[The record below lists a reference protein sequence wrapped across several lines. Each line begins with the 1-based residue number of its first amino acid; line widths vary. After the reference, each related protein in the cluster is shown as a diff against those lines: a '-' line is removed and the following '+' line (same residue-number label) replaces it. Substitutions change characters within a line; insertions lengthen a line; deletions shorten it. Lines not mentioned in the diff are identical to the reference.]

1 MRKKF
6 KENIIYILFSILL
19 VCVGILFFYQRKI
32 LGDSPIYTLG
42 IDEINYIKLS
52 NGFKIEFRLHE
63 CRFFPPFVFMQ
74 LPFSAMNEI
83 FMTNLISF
91 IFLFYSLI
99 KLAKKYFIPKK
110 IIFLNLLFFLFTFSV
125 SYNFSN
131 FYLYDLP
138 ALTTIILFFISIIQ
152 KSYFYSLFWF
162 CLSLLFRETAIVF
175 LPIFFYVFSKKKI
188 ILATLI
194 ILIFYFVPK
203 IIIGGK
209 ICVYGIFSNSIEKFS
224 SLLDLI
230 FYIKVYLSFGSL
242 WFLGLAGLFFFKNRN
257 EYIYKVTLLFF
268 LASILGSLFS
278 SIFSGSDVTRMCFL
292 MLPSLFIGT
301 FFILKNINNL
311 PNINYFL
318 MLLLFFGF
326 FLIVGLLPN
335 IIINGN
341 FNSLDDYILS
351 NYVIV
356 IISAIL
362 QLILSAYLIF
372 KFFCKSN

>member
-6 KENIIYILFSILL
+6 KENITYILFSILL

-32 LGDSPIYTLG
+32 LGVSPIYTLG

-52 NGFKIEFRLHE
+52 NGIRVEFKLHE
-63 CRFFPPFVFMQ
+63 CRIFFPFVLMQ

-110 IIFLNLLFFLFTFSV
+110 IIFLNLSFFLFTFSV

-175 LPIFFYVFSKKKI
+175 LPIFFYVFKKKKNYSCN
-188 ILATLI
+188 
-194 ILIFYFVPK
+194 FN
-203 IIIGGK
+203 
-209 ICVYGIFSNSIEKFS
+209 NS
-224 SLLDLI
+224 
-230 FYIKVYLSFGSL
+230 
-242 WFLGLAGLFFFKNRN
+242 
-257 EYIYKVTLLFF
+257 
-268 LASILGSLFS
+268 
-278 SIFSGSDVTRMCFL
+278 
-292 MLPSLFIGT
+292 
-301 FFILKNINNL
+301 
-311 PNINYFL
+311 
-318 MLLLFFGF
+318 
-326 FLIVGLLPN
+326 N
-335 IIINGN
+335 II
-341 FNSLDDYILS
+341 FCTQ
-351 NYVIV
+351 NY
-356 IISAIL
+356 
-362 QLILSAYLIF
+362 YRW
-372 KFFCKSN
+372 